1 MRTLLIAAALMAAG
15 TVAAAQEAMRVDF
28 ERVPDTWTVEGAE
41 PVEGREGKALFVG
54 PGARVS
60 MPAPEQI
67 AGSFA
72 IELWVR
78 HEAALSDLHFEEL
91 VYLYHDTEDLKNR
104 ICVKKRI
111 GTDEILFAMSDS
123 GPGKGA
129 EFVGDWYAMKS
140 GPLAWEA
147 GSRHHLRIVA
157 DRQAGRA
164 ELWIDGEK
172 VASAE
177 GSQFPEAPGT
187 LWLGSWSGRSQALAA
202 FDELAVEA
210 VGE

>member
-1 MRTLLIAAALMAAG
+1 MRSVLLALAIACPL
-15 TVAAAQEAMRVDF
+15 AAQEAVSVSF
-28 ERVPDTWTVEGAE
+28 EQIPDGWTVEGAE
-41 PVEGREGKALFVG
+41 MVAGREGQALFVG
-54 PGARVS
+54 PEGSVS
-60 MPAPEQI
+60 LPAPEAL

-72 IELWVR
+72 IEVWVR
-78 HEAALSDLHFEEL
+78 HEVPLSELHFREL

-111 GTDEILFAMSDS
+111 GTDEIVFAMSDA

-129 EFVGDWYAMKS
+129 EFAGNWYAMTS

-147 GSRHHLRIVA
+147 GRWHQLRIVA
-157 DRQAGRA
+157 DRTAGRA
-164 ELWIDGEK
+164 EFWIDGAQ

-177 GSQFPEAPGT
+177 GTQFPEATGT
-187 LWLGSWSGRSQALAA
+187 VWLGSWSGRSQARAA
-202 FDELAVEA
+202 FDDLKIEA

>member
-1 MRTLLIAAALMAAG
+1 MRGARLALALIALAP
-15 TVAAAQEAMRVDF
+15 AAAQEAMRVDF
-28 ERVPDTWTVEGAE
+28 ERIPDTWTVEGAE
-41 PVEGREGKALFVG
+41 PVDGREGKALFVG

-60 MPAPEQI
+60 LPAPEVL

-104 ICVKKRI
+104 LCLKKRI

-129 EFVGDWYAMKS
+129 EFAGDWYAMKS

-147 GSRHHLRIVA
+147 GSWHRLRILA
-157 DRQAGRA
+157 DRAAGRA
-164 ELWIDGEK
+164 ELWIDGEQ

-177 GSQFPEAPGT
+177 GAQFPEALGT

-202 FDELAVEA
+202 FDELTVEA